1 MGLQL
6 KNPLIAGSSG
16 LTAQFDSIL
25 DLARQGVAAVVLKSI
40 FEEDLVNFLDPKRK
54 NAYPTVPAA
63 KPAELAGSWSRH
75 ADMEEYLRL
84 IGRCKKEL
92 DIPVIASINC
102 ISSFEWTSFARR
114 IESAGADGLELNF
127 LVPPSDPYKSSE
139 DNERVYFDVLTDV
152 RRAVKLPVAV
162 KISPYFAGMT
172 KMALKISWTGI
183 AGLVLFN
190 RYFMPDID
198 IEDLKVVNGP
208 KLSQPDEIYLPLR
221 WTALLSDRVLCDI
234 AAGTGIHDSQGMIK
248 MLLAGARAVQSTST
262 FYLHGSAQA
271 EVMIKGL
278 EDWMLRHDFPDIK
291 SFCGLLSLK
300 KSENPADYERFQYLS
315 NFSGIENN

>member
-1 MGLQL
+1 
-6 KNPLIAGSSG
+6 
-16 LTAQFDSIL
+16 
-25 DLARQGVAAVVLKSI
+25 
-40 FEEDLVNFLDPKRK
+40 
-54 NAYPTVPAA
+54 
-63 KPAELAGSWSRH
+63 
-75 ADMEEYLRL
+75 
-84 IGRCKKEL
+84 
-92 DIPVIASINC
+92 
-102 ISSFEWTSFARR
+102 
-114 IESAGADGLELNF
+114 
-127 LVPPSDPYKSSE
+127 
-139 DNERVYFDVLTDV
+139 
-152 RRAVKLPVAV
+152 
-162 KISPYFAGMT
+162 MT